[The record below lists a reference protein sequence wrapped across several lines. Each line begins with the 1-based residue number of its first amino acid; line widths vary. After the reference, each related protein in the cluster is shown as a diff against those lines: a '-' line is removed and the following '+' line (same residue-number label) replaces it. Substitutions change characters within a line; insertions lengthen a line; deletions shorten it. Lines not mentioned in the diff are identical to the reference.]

1 MIVTYFS
8 ATGTTESAAKAFARA
23 TGAELYRIEPTE
35 RYTRRDLDWNDAS
48 SRTSAERNDESARP
62 SLAGKAP
69 DLSAYDAVLVGFPIW
84 WAVEPRIVDS
94 FLDSVNLTG
103 TTVAPSRQVGG
114 AGSLARR
121 SASGSFI
128 PRPACSTVASLTA
141 HRPGVAL
148 PSGSMG
154 LGYSWLFVERRQSW
168 SMQLLARP
176 TSRYRACASAA

>member
-1 MIVTYFS
+1 MTRMIVTYFS
-8 ATGTTESAAKAFARA
+8 ATGTTEMAAEALAKAAH
-23 TGAELYRIEPTE
+23 AELYRIEPAE

-103 TTVAPSRQVGG
+103 TTVIPFATSGGSGISRATERIRELHPEVRVLDGRVLN
-114 AGSLARR
+114 GS
-121 SASGSFI
+121 
-128 PRPACSTVASLTA
+128 
-141 HRPGVAL
+141 
-148 PSGSMG
+148 PSGRRLAEWVDG
-154 LGYSWLFVERRQSW
+154 LGV
-168 SMQLLARP
+168 
-176 TSRYRACASAA
+176 